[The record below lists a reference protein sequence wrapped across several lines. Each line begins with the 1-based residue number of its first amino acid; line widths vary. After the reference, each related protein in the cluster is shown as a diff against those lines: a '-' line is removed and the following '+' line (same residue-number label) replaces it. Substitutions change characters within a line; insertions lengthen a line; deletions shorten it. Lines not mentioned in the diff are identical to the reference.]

1 MGETE
6 REVLSRVGPT
16 RGRLLAQRR
25 GRTTHRRRRA
35 LPAVGRGVRLMVA
48 PSEVT
53 VGLAAFR
60 DPWWVTRVFW
70 AMDLAEHQCPTFKRL
85 GSLLAH
91 CPRVKRNRPLA
102 PSGLAIQRVQHGRAR
117 PVVLHEISI
126 GPPGIH
132 LERSRR
138 AGVGRQGAQ
147 AAARRRDRGCG
158 NGSCHAYRG
167 RKGPS
172 SMRYP
177 PSGLL
182 RALTALRRCVLRIPA
197 FRRCANHLG
206 TLTRR
211 FAHGR

>member
-48 PSEVT
+48 RSEVT

-60 DPWWVTRVFW
+60 DPWWVTRVLW
-70 AMDLAEHQCPTFKRL
+70 AMDLAEYECPTLKRL

-91 CPRVKRNRPLA
+91 CPRVKRDRPFA
-102 PSGLAIQRVQHGRAR
+102 PSGLAIQRVQGGRAR

-132 LERSRR
+132 LERSGR

-147 AAARRRDRGCG
+147 AQLDGETEVAATGLVTPTVAGKARRACG
-158 NGSCHAYRG
+158 IRRPVCS
-167 RKGPS
+167 GP
-172 SMRYP
+172 YP
-177 PSGLL
+177 PSG
-182 RALTALRRCVLRIPA
+182 AA
-197 FRRCANHLG
+197 FSESQHVRRCANHLG